1 MDRPDNTE
9 IIDRFLEFYRTY
21 CADDIGQLAQAYPND
36 RKSLYL
42 DWQDLYRF
50 DRDMAEDYQAQPG
63 QMQDYAEEALRL
75 YDLPADV
82 KLGNAHVRMTNLG
95 ESTGIRDIR
104 ERHHGNLISVQ
115 GTVNKATSV
124 RPKLREAAFECQR
137 CGTLSYIPQHAGFT
151 EPHQCE
157 GCERQGPF
165 NINFEQSEFVD
176 AQTLRVQESP
186 EGLRGGQTPE
196 AIDVN
201 IEDDITGEVTAGD
214 HVRVTGILRLEQ
226 QGNQQEKSLMFE
238 KYMQGVSVEV
248 EDEEFE
254 EMDITEEDKQ
264 EIIGLSNDP
273 DIYEKMVASMAPS
286 IWGYETHKKAI
297 IFQLFSGVTKRLP
310 DNSRIRGDLHML
322 LIGDPGTGK
331 CLDGDTRVTLSDGSE
346 PRIRD
351 LVESNLDDPKP
362 VDDGVWDDVDIEVP
376 SMASDGSLGTRRATK
391 VWKREAPERMY
402 ELTTESGRELT
413 VTPSHPLFVAQ
424 DGDVEAV
431 IADDL
436 TEGEFVATPASLE
449 TAGHDELDV
458 SYRRSRANNAVR
470 LDPPEELQPWFA
482 RLLGYIVAE
491 GHIQDHDSGSGTLY
505 VTNND
510 REILD
515 DVRQALERLGLNPT
529 ERTPHKGKDANE
541 IVCSSS
547 ELVSFLGGL
556 DPALLKNSAEQRV
569 PEPIHRAT
577 SPVTRAFL
585 RAYIDGEGTIS
596 PKQRS
601 VVTASMSRSLLED
614 VRSLLLSFGIE
625 SQLHGRENGSYRL
638 RISGDDFD
646 RYVSQIGFVTGRKRA
661 AAEEM
666 TGGSSNPNRDVVPV
680 AGERLRSVREGLGL
694 TQADCGLP
702 RSTYQHYERGDR
714 NPSRASLR
722 TVLDSFESAEGAAA
736 VADGG
741 TDIEA
746 ELGALSALASDDLS
760 WDRIE
765 SINAVEP
772 AEEWV
777 YDLEVEGTHNYLS
790 NGVVSHNSQLLQY
803 VKNIAPRSVY
813 TSGKG
818 SSAAGL
824 TATAVR
830 DDFGEGDQWS
840 LEAGA
845 LVLADKGIAA
855 IDELDKMD
863 AGDRSAMHE
872 ALEQQSISVAKAGIN
887 ATLKSRCSLLG
898 AANPKYGRFD
908 EYESISEQIDL
919 EPALISRF
927 DLIFTITDKP
937 DEEEDR
943 KLARHIIDTNYAGEL
958 HTHRQNVPTANVSEE
973 EVATATED
981 VEPAIDAHLLRKYVA
996 HAKRSCYPTMTDEA
1010 RSAIEEF
1017 YVDLR
1022 SHGEGEDAP
1031 VPVTARKLEALVRLA
1046 EASARVRLSD
1056 TVEQQDA
1063 DRVIDIVRKSLED
1076 VGMDPETNEFDADM
1090 IEAGHS
1096 KSQRDRIKGL
1106 KAIIQELED
1115 EYEEGAP
1122 YDEVLEMAVENGTD
1136 RDKAEHEIEKLK
1148 QRGEVY
1154 EPSQGH
1160 LRTT

>member
-36 RKSLYL
+36 RKSLYI
-42 DWQDLYRF
+42 DWEDLYRF
-50 DRDMAEDYQAQPG
+50 DRDMAEDYVAQPG

-95 ESTGIRDIR
+95 DSTGIRDIR
-104 ERHHGNLISVQ
+104 ERHHGNLIAVQ

-124 RPKLREAAFECQR
+124 RPKLQEAAFECQR
-137 CGTLSYIPQHAGFT
+137 CGTLSYIPQHSGFT

-238 KYMQGVSVEV
+238 KYMDGVSVEV

-264 EIIGLSNDP
+264 EIIELSNDP
-273 DIYEKMVASMAPS
+273 GIYQKMVDSMAPS
-286 IWGYETHKKAI
+286 IWGYETHKQAI

-331 CLDGDTRVTLSDGSE
+331 CVSGDTRVTLSDGSE

-362 VDDGVWDDVDIEVP
+362 VDDGVWDEVDFDVP
-376 SMASDGSLGTRRATK
+376 SMAEDGSLVMRRATK
-391 VWKREAPERMY
+391 VWKREAPEQMY
-402 ELTTESGRELT
+402 EVTTESGREVT
-413 VTPSHPLFVAQ
+413 VTPSHPLFVARE
-424 DGDVEAV
+424 GEIEPVV
-431 IADDL
+431 ADDIS
-436 TEGEFVATPASLE
+436 EGEFVATPASLE
-449 TAGHDELDV
+449 PCGHDDLPV

-470 LDPPEELQPWFA
+470 IDAPDTLEPWFA

-491 GHIQDHDSGSGTLY
+491 GYVQDRDSGSGTLY

-515 DVRQALERLGLNPT
+515 DVTAALERLGLNPT
-529 ERTPHKGKDANE
+529 ERSPHEGKTARE
-541 IVCSSS
+541 VVCSSS
-547 ELVSFLGGL
+547 ELVSFLGEL
-556 DPALLKNSAEQRV
+556 EPAILEDSAGQRV
-569 PEPIHRAT
+569 PAPILRAT
-577 SPVTRAFL
+577 APVKQAFL

-601 VVTASMSRSLLED
+601 VVTASMSRELLIG
-614 VRSLLLSFGIE
+614 VRSLLLSFDIK
-625 SQLHGRENGSYRL
+625 SQLHERDNGSYRL
-638 RISGDDFD
+638 RISGADFD
-646 RYVSQIGFVTGRKRA
+646 RYVDEIGFVTERKRA
-661 AAEEM
+661 AAEKM
-666 TGGSSNPNRDVVPV
+666 TGGPSNPNRDVVPV
-680 AGERLRSVREGLGL
+680 AGERLRNVREALGL

-714 NPSRASLR
+714 NPSRKSLR
-722 TVLDSFESAEGAAA
+722 TVLDTLEAANESAA

-741 TDIEA
+741 VGVETELAGIA
-746 ELGALSALASDDLS
+746 ELASDDLS

-765 SINAVEP
+765 SVEP
-772 AEEWV
+772 VEPTEEWV

-937 DEEEDR
+937 NEEEDR

-958 HTHRQNVPTANVSEE
+958 HTHRENVPTANVSEE
-973 EVATATED
+973 EVATATKD
-981 VEPAIDAHLLRKYVA
+981 VEPAIDADLLRKYVA

-1056 TVEQQDA
+1056 TVEQEDA